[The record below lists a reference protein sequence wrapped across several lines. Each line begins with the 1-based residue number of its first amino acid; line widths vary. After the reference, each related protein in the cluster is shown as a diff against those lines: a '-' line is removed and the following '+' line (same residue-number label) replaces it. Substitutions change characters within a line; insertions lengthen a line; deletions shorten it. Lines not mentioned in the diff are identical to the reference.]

1 MYLNLLSE
9 ERMLSEIF
17 KDIDKKIT
25 GLLKKIK
32 NEEEY
37 LQEINHIQKSLP
49 IEITKTS
56 LFNIYLSKW
65 RHQFFSSKN
74 CIQNLK

>member
-37 LQEINHIQKSLP
+37 LQEINHIQKFLP

-56 LFNIYLSKW
+56 LFNIYLSNAL
-65 RHQFFSSKN
+65 H
-74 CIQNLK
+74 